1 MGPDAVRNFGK
12 VPRARSPHA
21 AKAILLIY
29 KINKYD

>member
-1 MGPDAVRNFGK
+1 MGPDAVRNFGEG
-12 VPRARSPHA
+12 PRARCPTA